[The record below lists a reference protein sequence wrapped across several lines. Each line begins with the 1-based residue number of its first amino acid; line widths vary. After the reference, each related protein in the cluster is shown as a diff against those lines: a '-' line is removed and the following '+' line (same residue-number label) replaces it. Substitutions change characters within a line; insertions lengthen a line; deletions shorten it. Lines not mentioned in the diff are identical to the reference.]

1 MLSVGG
7 GLSSGLT
14 HILGIT
20 LSSDQW
26 GCTGGIQCLAAVK
39 ISWTQHWQLR
49 WFIVTSQLQISELCS
64 GEVIWNENNETV
76 SVSIG
81 TRSGMCGLLLTLSLF
96 LYLSHFFTIF
106 SHFSALSIS
115 SCFRCEGDSSWWTQL
130 TTCYWPFVTTV
141 SPLDRGRS
149 AIWPLALRLCDISV
163 FTFSSCVVG
172 AGSSSSLERI
182 KIKQR
187 HQVKNGSPPTGSI

>member
-130 TTCYWPFVTTV
+130 TTCYWPFVTTRQRPIGNMTV
-141 SPLDRGRS
+141 SSTALWHFRLYLFLVRSRGRQL
-149 AIWPLALRLCDISV
+149 IL
-163 FTFSSCVVG
+163 TG
-172 AGSSSSLERI
+172 
-182 KIKQR
+182 
-187 HQVKNGSPPTGSI
+187 KNKNKTKASG

>member
-1 MLSVGG
+1 MCCECGWRFIFWFDSYLRDYVKLWSVRMYWRNSVSCCSKNI
-7 GLSSGLT
+7 LDSTLT
-14 HILGIT
+14 V
-20 LSSDQW
+20 
-26 GCTGGIQCLAAVK
+26 AV
-39 ISWTQHWQLR
+39 IYS
-49 WFIVTSQLQISELCS
+49 VTSQLQISELCS
-64 GEVIWNENNETV
+64 SEVIWNENNETV

-130 TTCYWPFVTTV
+130 TTCYWPFVTSL

-149 AIWPLALRLCDISV
+149 AIWP
-163 FTFSSCVVG
+163 
-172 AGSSSSLERI
+172 
-182 KIKQR
+182 
-187 HQVKNGSPPTGSI
+187 